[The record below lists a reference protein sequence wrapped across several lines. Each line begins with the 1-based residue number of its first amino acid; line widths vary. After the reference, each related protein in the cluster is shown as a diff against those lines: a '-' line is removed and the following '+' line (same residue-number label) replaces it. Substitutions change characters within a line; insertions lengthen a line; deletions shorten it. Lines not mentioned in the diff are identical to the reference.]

1 MEEMEKEIVY
11 LRNQI
16 NMLKICLVIT
26 QVSAIIVLVSL
37 LYQYSRL
44 SRDYQELLQTC
55 QGFLDTVKA
64 VYFALSTDCF
74 NSLIASISLEEE
86 MSALCRSCC
95 NNSF

>member
-1 MEEMEKEIVY
+1 MEETEKEIVY

-16 NMLKICLVIT
+16 NMLKICLAIT

-64 VYFALSTDCF
+64 VYFALRQ
-74 NSLIASISLEEE
+74 IACSSY
-86 MSALCRSCC
+86 ADHY
-95 NNSF
+95 

>member
-1 MEEMEKEIVY
+1 MEEMEKEIIY

-44 SRDYQELLQTC
+44 AGSR
-55 QGFLDTVKA
+55 
-64 VYFALSTDCF
+64 
-74 NSLIASISLEEE
+74 NRWRLEDAKKKWRNKLGEK
-86 MSALCRSCC
+86 
-95 NNSF
+95 

>member
-1 MEEMEKEIVY
+1 MEETEKEIVY

-16 NMLKICLVIT
+16 NMLKICLAIT

-64 VYFALSTDCF
+64 VYFALRQ
-74 NSLIASISLEEE
+74 IASISLEEE

>member
-1 MEEMEKEIVY
+1 MEEMEKEIIY

-55 QGFLDTVKA
+55 QGFLDTVKVMA
-64 VYFALSTDCF
+64 VLSAQIGVKQNHRIPQDLPVHYI
-74 NSLIASISLEEE
+74 SSIRL
-86 MSALCRSCC
+86 
-95 NNSF
+95 

>member
-1 MEEMEKEIVY
+1 MEEMEKEIIY

-55 QGFLDTVKA
+55 QGF
-64 VYFALSTDCF
+64 
-74 NSLIASISLEEE
+74 
-86 MSALCRSCC
+86 
-95 NNSF
+95 

>member
-1 MEEMEKEIVY
+1 MEEMEKEIIY

-44 SRDYQELLQTC
+44 SRDYQELLQTY
-55 QGFLDTVKA
+55 A
-64 VYFALSTDCF
+64 H
-74 NSLIASISLEEE
+74 
-86 MSALCRSCC
+86 
-95 NNSF
+95 